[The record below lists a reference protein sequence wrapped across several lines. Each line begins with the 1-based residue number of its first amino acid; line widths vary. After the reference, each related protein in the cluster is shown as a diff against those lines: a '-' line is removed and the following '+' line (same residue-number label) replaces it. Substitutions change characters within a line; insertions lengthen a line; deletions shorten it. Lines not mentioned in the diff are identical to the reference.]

1 MVRSKKD
8 EKQKKGKKLEIG
20 FEGKIITLT
29 FRFII
34 TVFFSGR
41 IVWTVHDFQNFFLNF
56 RLQIKKSCL

>member
-8 EKQKKGKKLEIG
+8 EKQKKHKKLEIS

-56 RLQIKKSCL
+56 LL